1 MSWPHDRSSDARFD
15 HDDRITKLR
24 GDFTLPDADSLEDAV
39 VSFLDEHS
47 DELHLPNGR
56 STMEVVH
63 RADTPTGGVVR
74 LQQQV
79 DSIPVFNS
87 EVIVATDPDNRV
99 RQIDLHRQALRLR
112 IERRPFRHGPR
123 QQHAVVLEA
132 EVVVQVAGE
141 MLLDAEEALVFRR
154 CDFPLGLRG
163 LIEVAFAF
171 VLFECHAY
179 LGRGPWRQPAIAA
192 AS

>member
-1 MSWPHDRSSDARFD
+1 MASLVDRSSDARFD
-15 HDDRITKLR
+15 QDDRITKLR

-87 EVIVATDPDNRV
+87 EVIVATDQDNRV
-99 RQIDLHRQALRLR
+99 RQIDLHRQARLNPAAPGGEDRSAAVSYTHLRAHDDDVIAGSHSGLQLPDR
-112 IERRPFRHGPR
+112 AHTIIRRTGSAMGFG
-123 QQHAVVLEA
+123 QLSTK
-132 EVVVQVAGE
+132 AG
-141 MLLDAEEALVFRR
+141 VTRR
-154 CDFPLGLRG
+154 G
-163 LIEVAFAF
+163 
-171 VLFECHAY
+171 
-179 LGRGPWRQPAIAA
+179 Q
-192 AS
+192 